1 MGWLFPYGM
10 TRAALIKERTQGWAN
25 DRLEAVCLKHA
36 LRGNVLWTVW
46 EHRYKDGSSPFRFI
60 GCDLLR
66 YDSAD
71 KSWGYKTMDES
82 VAPCYYTCPLSFL
95 AMTPPLDEDWR
106 AAVRAYH
113 ARIRRTDL
121 TLRVGMTAHPPVRLS
136 AGSPDRLDQ
145 AADRAVQRDDLPFQA
160 AADRK
165 HRGRAGGEVRR
176 VKAREAM
183 LSHPASGSPRS
194 HRAAG
199 RRMTPAGRC
208 RVNGPS
214 STQDST
220 KRKE

>member
-71 KSWGYKTMDES
+71 KSWGYKAMDES

-95 AMTPPLDEDWR
+95 AMTPPLHENWR
-106 AAVRAYH
+106 AAVRAHH
-113 ARIRRTDL
+113 ARIRRPNL
-121 TLRVGMTAHPPVRLS
+121 RLRVGMTVTLRCAYPPE
-136 AGSPDRLDQ
+136 
-145 AADRAVQRDDLPFQA
+145 VQI
-160 AADRK
+160 
-165 HRGRAGGEVRR
+165 V
-176 VKAREAM
+176 
-183 LSHPASGSPRS
+183 
-194 HRAAG
+194 
-199 RRMTPAGRC
+199 
-208 RVNGPS
+208 
-214 STQDST
+214 ST
-220 KRKE
+220 KPLIGRFNGVTYRFKRHLIESIVDEPAERSVA